1 MLDVK
6 TATKKIGIVGCG
18 KRIQAVLGNIPGL
31 NKDIVVSSLF
41 DPDERSIAATNQMLN
56 QKARVCSN
64 YKDVTDDPKIDWV
77 FIGSWNCFHY
87 EHAIAALKQGK
98 HIFCE
103 KPLANTFKKCVA
115 MKKASDKAN
124 KIFSV
129 GFTLRYSSHYRKLK
143 ELIDNGAI
151 GKIISME
158 FNETLDFDHG
168 GYIHGDWRRLTKYAG
183 SHILEK
189 CCHDIDMSQWIVG
202 SLPRSV
208 ASFAGCDFFTPEN
221 VSYMDKLGKTPNG
234 RVAFDKYPRMD
245 YENPFTAEKD
255 IADNQVAIFQF
266 YNGVRA
272 SFHTNCNTNLPERR
286 MYICGTEGTLRADVL
301 VGQIDV
307 AKISYSSK
315 DNFTIKTDAHDG
327 HGGGDYVLG
336 QELNAS
342 IINGTK
348 PAAGINEGLKSAV
361 TCFGIDKA
369 CETGQ
374 VVNMKKYW
382 DSAGISM
389 Y

>member
-1 MLDVK
+1 MPEITTSV
-6 TATKKIGIVGCG
+6 KKIGIIGCG
-18 KRIQAVLGNIPGL
+18 KRIQSILGNIPSL

-41 DPDERSIAATNQMLN
+41 DPDKRSIDTTRQMYNPQAKICSDYKEITN
-56 QKARVCSN
+56 
-64 YKDVTDDPKIDWV
+64 DPEIDWV
-77 FIGSWNCFHY
+77 FIGSWNCFHH
-87 EHAIAALKQGK
+87 EHAIAALQNGK
-98 HIFCE
+98 HVFCE
-103 KPLANTFKKCVA
+103 KPLANTLKKCIA
-115 MKKASDKAN
+115 IKKAADEAN
-124 KIFSV
+124 TIFAI
-129 GFTLRYSSHYRKLK
+129 GFTLRYSNHYRKIK
-143 ELIDNGAI
+143 ELVDEGAI

-189 CCHDIDMSQWIVG
+189 CCHDIDMVQWIVG

-208 ASFAGCDFFTPEN
+208 ASFAGCDFFVPQN
-221 VSYMDKLGKTPNG
+221 VFYIDKLGMAPNG
-234 RVAFDKYPRMD
+234 RLAFDKYPRMN

-272 SFHTNCNTNLPERR
+272 SFHTNCCTNLPERR
-286 MYICGTEGTLRADVL
+286 MYICGSEGTLRADVL
-301 VGQIDV
+301 KGQIEI
-307 AKISYSSK
+307 AKISYSDK
-315 DNFTIKTDAHDG
+315 DNITIKTSTVDG

-336 QELNAS
+336 QELYAS
-342 IINGTK
+342 IINGVK

-361 TCFGIDKA
+361 ICFAVDEA

-382 DSAGISM
+382 DIAGVSI